1 MGRLKEELIGRF
13 AAKENEFKDEH
24 FDDAYHYQKE
34 VIQKNADNRMILPEM
49 KKFILENLH
58 KRKDFKLI
66 VDIAYRLKI
75 PKGTNWI
82 TEVNR
87 VMEKYGYKIFMELKS
102 SDTQWRGHGKH
113 TDDYYYILKQL

>member
-1 MGRLKEELIGRF
+1 MMNTFVMKQ
-13 AAKENEFKDEH
+13 KYYQDEH

-34 VIQKNADNRMILPEM
+34 AIQKNADNRMVLPEM

-58 KRKDFKLI
+58 KRRDFKLI

-82 TEVNR
+82 IEANR
-87 VMEKYGYKIFMELKS
+87 VMEKHGYKIFMELKS
-102 SDTQWRGHGKH
+102 SDTQWRGHNKH